1 MFLGSESE
9 MIVKVVIC
17 FTVEPLY
24 LKHAS
29 NHKLRLP
36 KLAMLSIRIRHYYC
50 IVINKLPALDA
61 KGSRRQ
67 SKPSVLSMLGVAHII
82 FTGLNF

>member
-1 MFLGSESE
+1 MTFPGLFISYGTPGGTLIFLGIESE
-9 MIVKVVIC
+9 MIAKVVIC

-36 KLAMLSIRIRHYYC
+36 KLAMLSIRIRHY
-50 IVINKLPALDA
+50 IVLLEISYRL
-61 KGSRRQ
+61 
-67 SKPSVLSMLGVAHII
+67 
-82 FTGLNF
+82 

>member
-1 MFLGSESE
+1 MTFPGLFISHGTPRGYADIPGLGSESE

-36 KLAMLSIRIRHYYC
+36 KLAMLSIRIRHY
-50 IVINKLPALDA
+50 IVLL
-61 KGSRRQ
+61 
-67 SKPSVLSMLGVAHII
+67 
-82 FTGLNF
+82 